1 VEKMAHILL
10 VDDDPEVVAGNAEA
24 IESLGYSVCCT
35 STPAEAIAS
44 MLEEKPDLVVLEAIF
59 GGEFSGFDFAHE
71 LAQSHPDLPLIMLT
85 KADEEFS
92 PEEMAGQ
99 DRDGAWVPV
108 QRYLAKPVLSDVL
121 TYEIEHLLS
130 TAL

>member
-1 VEKMAHILL
+1 MAHILL

-24 IESLGYSVCCT
+24 IESLGHSVSRT
-35 STPAEAIAS
+35 STLAEAIES
-44 MLEEKPDLVVLEAIF
+44 MLEEKPDLVVLEAMF

-71 LAQSHPDLPLIMLT
+71 LAESHPDLPLIMLT
-85 KADEEFS
+85 RADEEFS

-130 TAL
+130 SAL